1 MEIGTTARNLPTADL
16 AEVDPT
22 NAGTFRGMSGGPSW
36 PQALL
41 EVCLC
46 SGVPTQLLIGGA
58 LALAGFGPT
67 ADGQF
72 TLQILAL
79 LTGLDTIILV
89 GLILSLLVLG
99 GESPRRVLI
108 GVRPILGETVR
119 GLALV
124 PWVFLLAAV
133 VVTAIA
139 HWAPWLVSPNPFA
152 TLASTRGELVLFAI
166 IAIVAGGVRE
176 EIQRAFIVH
185 RCEQKLGG
193 AIVGIVGFS
202 LLFGFLHAVQG
213 WSAVIVTA
221 LLGTLWSVVYV
232 RRRSVI
238 APMVSHASFNL
249 IEVIAFGL
257 FAGVSWAC
265 VSWA

>member
-1 MEIGTTARNLPTADL
+1 MEISATARNIPTADL
-16 AEVDPT
+16 AEVDPA
-22 NAGTFRGMSGGPSW
+22 NAGKFRRMHTGPSW

-46 SGVPTQLLIGGA
+46 SGAPTHLLVAGL
-58 LALAGFGPT
+58 LAVAGLRPG
-67 ADGQF
+67 ADGQV
-72 TLQILAL
+72 TLHLLAF
-79 LTGLDTIILV
+79 LTGLDTVILV

-108 GVRPILGETVR
+108 GTRPIIGEVLR
-119 GLALV
+119 GLVLV
-124 PWVFLLAAV
+124 PWVFVLAAV
-133 VVTAIA
+133 AVMAISR
-139 HWAPWLVSPNPFA
+139 WAPGLITPNPFA

-166 IAIVAGGVRE
+166 VAMIAGGVRE

-185 RCEQKLGG
+185 RCEQRLGG
-193 AIVGIVGFS
+193 AIVGIIGFG
-202 LLFGFLHAVQG
+202 LLFGLGHYVQG

-232 RRRSVI
+232 LRRSVI

-257 FAGVSWAC
+257 LAGGSWAAAG
-265 VSWA
+265 WA